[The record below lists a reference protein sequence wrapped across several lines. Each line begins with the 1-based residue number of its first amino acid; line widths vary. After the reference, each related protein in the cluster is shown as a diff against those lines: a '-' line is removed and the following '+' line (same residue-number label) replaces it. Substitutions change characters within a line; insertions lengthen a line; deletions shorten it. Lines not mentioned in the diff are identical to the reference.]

1 MPDES
6 PSLATSAS
14 PIDKARGKYIV
25 IEGNDGTGKSTQ
37 AELLADYF
45 RAQNE
50 KALVVEEPGSS
61 DLSKSTPVANYLR
74 SLIKN
79 GNLARSG
86 EINLALFSAARR
98 ELWQQKI
105 APALEQGI
113 TVISARNYLST
124 LVYQGYGEGLSLDY
138 IRDTTALFTSERY
151 LHPDH
156 TIILTIND
164 ETERNKR
171 IAKRGQLTAPDTFE
185 SRSTSFQRQLN
196 KGYSVLARD
205 LCLPMIDCIAT
216 DGWRKT
222 AEEIAAE
229 IQAIII

>member
-50 KALVVEEPGSS
+50 KTLVVEEPGSS

-113 TVISARNYLST
+113 TSTQLPLDARLPR
-124 LVYQGYGEGLSLDY
+124 LW
-138 IRDTTALFTSERY
+138 
-151 LHPDH
+151 
-156 TIILTIND
+156 
-164 ETERNKR
+164 
-171 IAKRGQLTAPDTFE
+171 RGVE
-185 SRSTSFQRQLN
+185 S
-196 KGYSVLARD
+196 
-205 LCLPMIDCIAT
+205 
-216 DGWRKT
+216 
-222 AEEIAAE
+222 
-229 IQAIII
+229 